1 MQCASLPA
9 ELSLRRSDR
18 EESREAVSIVKEH
31 SRYVCRRVDRRYV
44 ARYGGAV
51 RWRVEDWFILGQT

>member
-18 EESREAVSIVKEH
+18 EESREAVSIVEEH
-31 SRYVCRRVDRRYV
+31 SRYVCRYVDTWRDPV
-44 ARYGGAV
+44 ARYGGV
-51 RWRVEDWFILGQT
+51 